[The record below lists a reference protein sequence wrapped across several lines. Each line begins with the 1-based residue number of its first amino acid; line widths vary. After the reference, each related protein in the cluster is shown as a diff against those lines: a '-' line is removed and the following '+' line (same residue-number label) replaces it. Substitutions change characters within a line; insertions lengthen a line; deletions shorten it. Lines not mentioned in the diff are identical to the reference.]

1 MNKERFIVI
10 EGTDGSGK
18 TVQLE
23 LLKERLTSEGKIVKT
38 VDFPQYSETF
48 FGKMVGR
55 FLKGDFGGLD
65 QVDPHLA
72 ALVYAG
78 DRWQAKEK
86 ISRWLAEGTL
96 VLANRYT
103 GANMAFQ
110 TARMPEEKRDEFLN
124 WLEELEYH
132 IYQIPREDI
141 VIFLHVPVEISQQL
155 LEKKGH
161 RDYLGGQKK
170 DINESNIE
178 YQREVER
185 VYFKLIKKYPHWVL
199 VECCD
204 KEGQLMPPEKIH
216 ELVYNVL
223 LERGIL

>member
-48 FGKMVGR
+48 FGEMVGR
-55 FLKGDFGGLD
+55 FLRGDFGGLD

-86 ISRWLAEGTL
+86 ISRWLAEGAL

-110 TARMPEEKRDEFLN
+110 TARVTEEKRDEFLD
-124 WLEELEYH
+124 WLEELEYR

-141 VIFLHVPVEISQQL
+141 VIFLHVPVKISQQL

-161 RDYLGGQKK
+161 RDYLGGQRK
-170 DINESNIE
+170 DINESNVE
-178 YQREVER
+178 YQKEVEK
-185 VYFKLIKKYPHWVL
+185 VYFKLIEKYPHWVL

-216 ELVYNVL
+216 ELVYNAL
-223 LERGIL
+223 RERKII